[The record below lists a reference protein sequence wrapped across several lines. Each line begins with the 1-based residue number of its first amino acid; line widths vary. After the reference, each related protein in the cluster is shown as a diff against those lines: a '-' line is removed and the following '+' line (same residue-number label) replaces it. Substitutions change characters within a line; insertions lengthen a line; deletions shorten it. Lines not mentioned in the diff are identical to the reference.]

1 MSTRTTPYYKFPLYD
16 PEASP
21 DLTETGEHD
30 AALNDID
37 AALHDEAVAR
47 KAADDKLTGDL
58 AMETAER
65 KAADAKLTADLAAE
79 KTAREAADGKLTA
92 DLAAEI
98 KNRTDADT
106 AIGERIDAL
115 DERETADKAGLEQ
128 KIKDEAS
135 ARQEGDQRLTK
146 ALDTEKDARVA
157 ADTALG
163 KRIDNAEVEIS
174 ANSAD
179 LTGIKGLT
187 YGSDHVQFIENE
199 NGSYTSPALDEIDE
213 LITKLEKMGW
223 AIIDLTND
231 KLSSSDY
238 ATLQKQYPL
247 VLGMGQNGILAFP
260 YVNTLHDAY
269 TFIALVNSGNHS
281 GEPFSQEAISWRG
294 FTVNRNSQVAAVNEI
309 NSIPAKFN
317 PFFSTWS
324 DTYHKPFSK
333 IGTGLKVVSDA
344 LQVDTDAL
352 PSSGAKTWSELTDKP
367 FEKIGGLLQSS
378 EETGNALTVK
388 YGAGLTQLGGS
399 LCANAGRAINL
410 YNDDIAVTPFIDKS
424 FITDPL
430 NVSAVQAADH
440 GIAYVATGSNDSS
453 APNFEQ
459 LFTCR
464 YDDGKYKAHMLTW
477 NSSTNEY
484 DEHDEVVLG
493 KSTGITG
500 NTTWSDL
507 ESALA

>member
-324 DTYHKPFSK
+324 DTYYKPFSK
-333 IGTGLKVVSDA
+333 IGTGLKVVSDT

-352 PSSGAKTWSELTDKP
+352 PKPESYTLPAAEHGVLGGVKLSPTNNVDPENTSSPFALGVTGDAPSGSPGLTEDNTLWINLFALVKNSQSINYKSTHIGNGVTAP
-367 FEKIGGLLQSS
+367 QQLEVRTKYNGGLTISD
-378 EETGNALTVK
+378 E
-388 YGAGLTQLGGS
+388 GLDVDWS
-399 LCANAGRAINL
+399 
-410 YNDDIAVTPFIDKS
+410 K
-424 FITDPL
+424 
-430 NVSAVQAADH
+430 
-440 GIAYVATGSNDSS
+440 
-453 APNFEQ
+453 AP
-459 LFTCR
+459 
-464 YDDGKYKAHMLTW
+464 
-477 NSSTNEY
+477 
-484 DEHDEVVLG
+484 
-493 KSTGITG
+493 TGITAS
-500 NTTWSDL
+500 TTWSDL